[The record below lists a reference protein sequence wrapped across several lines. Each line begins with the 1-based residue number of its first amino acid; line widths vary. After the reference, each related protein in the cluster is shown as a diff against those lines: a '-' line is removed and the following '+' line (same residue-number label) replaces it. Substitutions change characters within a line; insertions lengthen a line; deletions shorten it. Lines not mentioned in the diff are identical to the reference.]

1 MALCYRQNWTLPCS
15 LLWGHI
21 EAATPGRKLVAV
33 LETCSH
39 WPCVLGLVGAAVSP
53 RQRGV

>member
-1 MALCYRQNWTLPCS
+1 MALCYGQNWTLPCS